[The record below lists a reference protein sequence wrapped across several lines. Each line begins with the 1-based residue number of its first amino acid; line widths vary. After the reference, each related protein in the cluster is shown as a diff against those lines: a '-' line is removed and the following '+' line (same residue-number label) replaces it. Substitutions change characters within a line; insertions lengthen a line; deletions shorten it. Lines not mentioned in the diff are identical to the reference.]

1 MRDSKIENE
10 MAIKFEIMQQ
20 NVLLE
25 KFICINS
32 PFLPL
37 VRVPCIISVHTPK
50 SQCQEK
56 VLNDRESC
64 KLLVQYLIDQRTL
77 DALSVVGNNF
87 ILFCTH
93 LL

>member
-1 MRDSKIENE
+1 
-10 MAIKFEIMQQ
+10 MAIKFEITQQ

-56 VLNDRESC
+56 V
-64 KLLVQYLIDQRTL
+64 
-77 DALSVVGNNF
+77 
-87 ILFCTH
+87 
-93 LL
+93 